1 MGIQKLFG
9 SKKRQSRGLVLESCN
24 PKREAMGC
32 FPFADVAFDL
42 DGMLADTAT
51 DLTEALNQMLVRLG
65 RDQVA
70 NLERLA
76 KS

>member
-1 MGIQKLFG
+1 
-9 SKKRQSRGLVLESCN
+9 
-24 PKREAMGC
+24 MGC

-42 DGMLADTAT
+42 DGMLVDTAT
-51 DLTEALNQMLVRLG
+51 DLTEALNQMLVGLG